1 MRWQD
6 TALGRAMPQFGITD
20 GDEPV
25 RVGYGLA
32 PSRSQEGIDW
42 FGDDGIFPQPDK
54 FDAFLALLAALS
66 GAGAGVVSYS
76 ANDEARRQ
84 YQQLAKDYANFL
96 SQTKTAPVPPD
107 IPEDLIKRANSLL
120 DPQGSYSGR
129 ALLAAMNDERY
140 RTIVKDMSSNLI
152 KESIFKQVQEA
163 YDTQRVIPTK
173 QNIDA
178 YNKTLEKF
186 GGKENFKFDVDG
198 DIEGLQPRVNKALNN
213 IITSTADKLTTYTF
227 QVASNKFNAQ
237 AAGEAAAKAEEIRE
251 YEKGGKNASKRLARL
266 EKQPGPV
273 SRAIGGTGRGIVRAV
288 DMIKGIGGGGSRL
301 LGK

>member
-1 MRWQD
+1 MRLQD

-32 PSRSQEGIDW
+32 PSRSKEGIDW

-54 FDAFLALLAALS
+54 FDALLALLGLTI
-66 GAGAGVVSYS
+66 GAGAGSVAY
-76 ANDEARRQ
+76 AGNDEARRQ
-84 YQQLAKDYANFL
+84 YQQLTKDYAKFL
-96 SQTKTAPVPPD
+96 SQTKTAPVPSD
-107 IPEDLIKRANSLL
+107 VSEDLIKRVNSLY
-120 DPQGSYSGR
+120 DPKNYTGQ
-129 ALLAAMNDERY
+129 ALLAESDDKWRDTAKKISTD
-140 RTIVKDMSSNLI
+140 LI
-152 KESIFKQVQEA
+152 KKNIIKQVEEA
-163 YDTQRVIPTK
+163 YNTQRTIPTK

-198 DIEGLQPRVNKALNN
+198 DFEDFQPRINKQLKN
-213 IITSTADKLTTYTF
+213 IITSTADKLATYTF
-227 QVASNKFNAQ
+227 QEASNKFNVQ
-237 AAGEAAAKAEEIRE
+237 AAGQAAKEAEIIRE
-251 YEKGGKNASKRLARL
+251 GEKGGKNESKRLARL

-273 SRAIGGTGRGIVRAV
+273 SKVVGGTGRSIIRAV